1 MYPANSSP
9 ELSIVPALNQKL
21 VPQHVRAGLAGRGL
35 DIDHFTPL
43 TKDEMMARLD

>member
-1 MYPANSSP
+1 MANSSE
-9 ELSIVPALNQKL
+9 ELSIAPALNQQL
-21 VPQHVRAGLAGRGL
+21 VPQHVRAGLAARGL